1 MEKRGRK
8 RTFQGCK
15 TCRVRH
21 IKCDEARPSCGQCRR
36 GGHECSGYWSPL
48 LWISQTPTGRPRADR
63 SHEFRYPFFSET
75 QRRQM
80 SVEISRSLG
89 SKSVV
94 ELLDRLDSSCQR
106 LETRGRPVQGLTRGP
121 FSAFSCDARDDDE
134 DSPPGHVGLET
145 GGASTQSP
153 QGDVHPAA
161 LDAKENMSERDSFGL
176 NEYASN
182 MVELEPGSALF
193 PPFDPAANL
202 SDWFDTFED
211 SVFDPFLAPP
221 TPTVQGP
228 SGPMLPP
235 VSLDESLLD
244 TPDISMEASAVVVDN
259 HLPAA
264 SPDPSPDRIWRCE
277 DNATRRLSIIAPDL
291 TPSAETILPAHSEPL
306 IRYYRQQIYEG
317 RFLQAKKA
325 SPWQSIFFPCALET
339 FAELSL
345 WRTTTKTRYALLYAL
360 LALSSFNRWSRNDDS
375 NGVGGK
381 SWYEVGCCYQQGAQ
395 HHLRSALATEMTGLE
410 QARYKELLMA
420 ILAVSMISRLI
431 HRQGLADQDIPMDA
445 RLLHHMYSYLR
456 VTSESIGIR
465 LQAPTDDPRREFN
478 EPPEKN
484 GMFCLATEC
493 YDVGLD
499 SEEVKTPD
507 LGYTDIHLQVQGQW
521 HKSLYPAIYG
531 FPEMLWT
538 LLSQTVATAREKAR
552 IEALDP
558 PDLALTNALRKH
570 IEKLEKTMWA
580 WTPTAHLFG
589 PQQKPST
596 SSATEATQDLLD
608 NPDAKA
614 LAQGLHQVIIIYYY
628 RKVAKVSRM
637 VIQSIVE
644 KALDYLE
651 PCIARINDQDLTP
664 CIAWAVS
671 TAACEAATSALREK
685 ALRILAAVEEQGVF
699 LPNMPSRD
707 TLTIRWQQQPLT
719 EVC

>member
-1 MEKRGRK
+1 MRLARHVDNAGEAATSVAAIGPPCFGSAKAR
-8 RTFQGCK
+8 
-15 TCRVRH
+15 RVG
-21 IKCDEARPSCGQCRR
+21 PG
-36 GGHECSGYWSPL
+36 L
-48 LWISQTPTGRPRADR
+48 TGATSFDTL
-63 SHEFRYPFFSET
+63 SF

-89 SKSVV
+89 CKSVV

-106 LETRGRPVQGLTRGP
+106 LETRGRSVQGLTRGP
-121 FSAFSCDARDDDE
+121 FSAFSCDIRYDDE
-134 DSPPGHVGLET
+134 DSPPAHVTLET
-145 GGASTQSP
+145 GGASSQSS

-161 LDAKENMSERDSFGL
+161 ADAKEIMSERDSFGL

-182 MVELEPGSALF
+182 MAELEPGSALF
-193 PPFDPAANL
+193 PSFDSAANL
-202 SDWFDTFED
+202 NDWFDSFED

-221 TPTVQGP
+221 TMQGS
-228 SGPMLPP
+228 SGSMLPP
-235 VSLDESLLD
+235 IPLDESLLD
-244 TPDISMEASAVVVDN
+244 TTNISMETSSVVVDN
-259 HLPAA
+259 HLAAA
-264 SPDPSPDRIWRCE
+264 SPDASPGRIWHGE

-291 TPSAETILPAHSEPL
+291 TPAAETILPPHSEPL

-420 ILAVSMISRLI
+420 ILAVSMIS
-431 HRQGLADQDIPMDA
+431 
-445 RLLHHMYSYLR
+445 
-456 VTSESIGIR
+456 
-465 LQAPTDDPRREFN
+465 
-478 EPPEKN
+478 
-484 GMFCLATEC
+484 
-493 YDVGLD
+493 
-499 SEEVKTPD
+499 
-507 LGYTDIHLQVQGQW
+507 
-521 HKSLYPAIYG
+521 
-531 FPEMLWT
+531 
-538 LLSQTVATAREKAR
+538 
-552 IEALDP
+552 
-558 PDLALTNALRKH
+558 
-570 IEKLEKTMWA
+570 
-580 WTPTAHLFG
+580 
-589 PQQKPST
+589 
-596 SSATEATQDLLD
+596 ATQDLLD

-614 LAQGLHQVIIIYYY
+614 LAQGLHQAIIIYYY

-671 TAACEAATSALREK
+671 TAACEAATSALQEK
-685 ALRILAAVEEQGVF
+685 ALRVLGAVEEQGVF

-707 TLTIRWQQQPLT
+707 TLTMKWQQQTL
-719 EVC
+719 VGVY